1 MRIEYRLLWVEDD
14 TSWFET
20 TKKLFSDTLEELGF
34 KMTVK
39 RCRNLDEVKME
50 VERNNLKEYDLLLID
65 FNLGNNYSG
74 TGYDV
79 ISFIRGIAG
88 QPILTDVIFY
98 SSAIDNV
105 RASLRANHLEGVY
118 SADRRDIDY
127 KFELV
132 VKTTIKKLQE
142 VNTMRGLIMAETSDL
157 DDLMVEII
165 DKVLETDIA
174 PQLENYIKK
183 IMKDSLK
190 TNIKL
195 LQEDS
200 FVVREKIK
208 DSRVFTSFHKAR
220 TINRVE
226 KITGLI
232 GIHNF
237 YENYRDEVMIPRN
250 IFAHVKERFIDGEK
264 VLVSTSTGQRESFN
278 EERCIEIRKNLIKYR
293 EILEGIK

>member
-20 TKKLFSDTLEELGF
+20 TKELFADTLEDLGF
-34 KMTVK
+34 KMIVK
-39 RCRNLDEVKME
+39 RCRNLEEVKVE
-50 VERNNLKEYDLLLID
+50 VERDNLKEYDLLLID
-65 FNLGNNYSG
+65 FNLGNNANG

-79 ISFIRGIAG
+79 ISFIRSISET
-88 QPILTDVIFY
+88 PILTDVLFY
-98 SSAIDNV
+98 SSAVENV
-105 RASLRANHLEGVY
+105 RSSMLEHSLEGVY
-118 SADRRDIDY
+118 SVDRRYIEY

-157 DDLMVEII
+157 DDLMIEII

-174 PQLENYIKK
+174 PQLENYIKR
-183 IMKDSLK
+183 IMKESLK

-220 TINRVE
+220 TINRIE

-237 YENYRDEVMIPRN
+237 YEKYRDEVMNPRN
-250 IFAHVKERFIDGEK
+250 IFAHVKERLIDGKK

-293 EILEGIK
+293 GILEGIK